1 VPAHERDFRTVADVM
16 DREPATIGA
25 DADAY
30 DVLIRFS
37 EARPTRALVTES
49 DRFVGVVTGTDIT
62 EALEVTEGVRGRD
75 PKGLAHGGFA
85 QSNSVFFRP
94 PQIPRSR
101 RLDEGPVAL
110 QREGNF
116 GLNAA
121 SEADPVA
128 NPVRPLTLESRIG
141 SHGPRSGPPDGRLGA
156 GTSKRRVPDVPTS
169 GFDVHAGYKRVF
181 GDDG

>member
-1 VPAHERDFRTVADVM
+1 M